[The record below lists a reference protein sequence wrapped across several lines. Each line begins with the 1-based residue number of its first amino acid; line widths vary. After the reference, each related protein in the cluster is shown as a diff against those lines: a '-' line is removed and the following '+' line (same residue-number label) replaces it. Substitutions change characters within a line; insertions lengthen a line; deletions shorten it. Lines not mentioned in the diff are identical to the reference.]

1 MVCNCKGLLLA
12 TLVLCGWLGAIHPAQ
27 SADLGPQ
34 LREQLAEPAPPPSQW
49 QFSFTPYGW
58 MININGNVTARGHT
72 VDVNENFFQIVE
84 KSNSLMALMGYFE
97 ARKGPFAFFTDVVF
111 ADLGFPGHLQ
121 VQRDIVTKLGP
132 TIGIKLKAH
141 AQLDYTSTISSHGV
155 AYEIARWP
163 SRSGSGFTALDAMGS
178 FRYWNSGRRPFA
190 QRYRYCDSESSRLGL
205 VLQRSG
211 SRAIAKSGTLEW
223 VDPVVGGRVRHE
235 IAPGKELS
243 LEGDVGGFGAGS
255 QFSWQVVAAY
265 GYDTM
270 CFGMPL
276 HAVIGYRAL
285 SVDFSDGG
293 PHGKNGLDF
302 VEHGPLLGA
311 TFRW

>member
-1 MVCNCKGLLLA
+1 
-12 TLVLCGWLGAIHPAQ
+12 
-27 SADLGPQ
+27 
-34 LREQLAEPAPPPSQW
+34 
-49 QFSFTPYGW
+49 
-58 MININGNVTARGHT
+58 
-72 VDVNENFFQIVE
+72 
-84 KSNSLMALMGYFE
+84 MALMGYFE
-97 ARKGPFAFFTDVVF
+97 ARKGPFSFFTDVVF

-121 VQRDIVTKLGP
+121 VQRDLVTRLGP
-132 TIGIKLKAH
+132 KIGIKLNAH
-141 AQLDYTSTISSHGV
+141 AQLDYTSTIVQSGI

-163 SRSGSGFTALDAMGS
+163 NTRGPGFTALDVMGS
-178 FRYWNSGRRPFA
+178 ARYWNQDVDLTLNVTGTA
-190 QRYRYCDSESSRLGL
+190 TINLQDLGL
-205 VLQRSG
+205 VLRRSG

-223 VDPVVGGRVRHE
+223 VDPVVGGRLRHE

-270 CFGMPL
+270 CLGMPL

-285 SVDFSDGG
+285 SVHFSETGV
-293 PHGKNGLDF
+293 HGKSGLDF
-302 VEHGPLLGA
+302 VEHGPILGA